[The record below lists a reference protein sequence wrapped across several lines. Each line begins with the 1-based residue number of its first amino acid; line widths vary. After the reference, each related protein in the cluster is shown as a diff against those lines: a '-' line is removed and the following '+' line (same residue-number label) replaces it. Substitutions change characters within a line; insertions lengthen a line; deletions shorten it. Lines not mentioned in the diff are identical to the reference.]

1 MALHLHLILSTLF
14 TLIPVDP
21 ITHDHFGHIV
31 CLREARIH
39 SVPIADAVGAMKA
52 VDPKGEM
59 VQVAKSIGVGFG
71 D

>member
-1 MALHLHLILSTLF
+1 MNLIARGE
-14 TLIPVDP
+14 
-21 ITHDHFGHIV
+21 FGKMV
-31 CLREARIH
+31 CLREAKIH